1 MGTVFGPL
9 ITACCGAITTLVVFT
24 LTAIIQNLPE
34 IMELLGRGWDAIF
47 QLTYHLYRGIIEVLP
62 AFLGFKKPT
71 GIWLVIWV
79 ILLSLGVWYVV
90 WIACLLVFDI
100 TVSTWTIWFAF
111 AHGIYTGLIWR
122 RLEKPNGFHLGRKIG

>member
-62 AFLGFKKPT
+62 AFLGFKKPVEHHSQQKYLLF
-71 GIWLVIWV
+71 GVFYCFCMGSDQSMKFLV
-79 ILLSLGVWYVV
+79 LLSHISQIIVDKFNRSKPV
-90 WIACLLVFDI
+90 
-100 TVSTWTIWFAF
+100 
-111 AHGIYTGLIWR
+111 GL
-122 RLEKPNGFHLGRKIG
+122 